1 MAASSPPCSQ
11 GYAGLSSVQ
20 DNKNKQA
27 LLNGFRSMIYVVTLH
42 IKESV
47 NVSRQPKSLV

>member
-11 GYAGLSSVQ
+11 AGLSSVQ

-27 LLNGFRSMIYVVTLH
+27 LLNGFRSMMYVVTLH

-47 NVSRQPKSLV
+47 ICK